1 MHYGDLTNSTNLIRI
16 IQEVQPDKIYNLAA
30 ISNVKVSFEELEYTA
45 KADGIGTLS
54 ILEAVRLLGLI
65 NNTKI

>member
-1 MHYGDLTNSTNLIRI
+1 LHYGVLTNSTNLISI

-54 ILEAVRLLGLI
+54 ILEAVRLLGFI

>member
-1 MHYGDLTNSTNLIRI
+1 MHYGVLTNSTNLISI

-54 ILEAVRLLGLI
+54 ILEAVRLLGFI